1 VTQGRGLNGLADGAP
16 RRIDAM
22 VTRIGV
28 SVALV
33 VALLGGWLWGA
44 SGRSELVRTLRAAE
58 VQRDLLEARA
68 ALLGARVNLCNAD
81 FGEMNRQLESARGFV
96 RRADARLGI
105 PGPIDRWRR
114 WDLAGFGAEIDQAQ
128 HLATRLN
135 PARVVAR

>member
-1 VTQGRGLNGLADGAP
+1 
-16 RRIDAM
+16 M

-28 SVALV
+28 SVALL

-44 SGRSELVRTLRAAE
+44 SGRSELVRTVRTAE

-81 FGEMNRQLESARGFV
+81 FGEMNRQLENARGFV

-114 WDLAGFGAEIDQAQ
+114 WDLVGFGAEIDQAQ
-128 HLATRLN
+128 HLATSLN
-135 PARVVAR
+135 PAGVVAR